1 MDLELTEEQE
11 LLRETTARFIE
22 SECPLTRVRELID
35 DPVGFDR
42 DYLRKS
48 AELGWFGALV
58 PEEFG
63 GGSVSGSGLLDAAVI
78 AEERG
83 GMVQPGPFLPMNVVG
98 FALANAGTADQ
109 QRQVL
114 PDLAAGESVATWALA
129 GANGDWS
136 PGAGISAV
144 LTNGSFVLSGTKG
157 FVQDASAADW
167 LLVAAS
173 TERGLTQFLVPA
185 GTDGVRIERLDG
197 LDLARRFG
205 EVSFENVMLPE
216 SSIVGTVGEADHDVE
231 CQLQVAL
238 VLSIAESV
246 GAMNRLF
253 DITLQYAKD
262 RTAFGRPIGSFQAIK
277 HLLADLSM
285 HLEACNAGAVAAG
298 RAAQDRSE
306 DAAEV
311 VSIAK
316 SYVGDRSIELA
327 QGCLQAHGGIG
338 YTWDHDLHLY
348 LRRLTVNNALYGEP
362 SWHRERVCTLNG
374 I

>member
-1 MDLELTEEQE
+1 
-11 LLRETTARFIE
+11 
-22 SECPLTRVRELID
+22 VRELIE

-42 DYLRKS
+42 GYLRKS
-48 AELGWFGALV
+48 AEIGWFGALV

-63 GGSVSGSGLLDAAVI
+63 GGSVSGAGLLDAAVI

-98 FALANAGTADQ
+98 FALAKAGTAEQ
-109 QRQVL
+109 KRLVL
-114 PDLAAGESVATWALA
+114 PELAAGESVATWALA
-129 GANGDWS
+129 DTNGDWS
-136 PGAGISAV
+136 PGAGVSAAS
-144 LTNGSFVLSGTKG
+144 TGEGFVLSGAKG
-157 FVQDASAADW
+157 FVQDACAADW

-173 TERGLTQFLVPA
+173 TERGLTQFLLPA
-185 GTDGVRIERLDG
+185 RTAGIHTERLDG

-205 EVSFENVMLPE
+205 EVSFDNVFVLE
-216 SSIVGTVGEADHDVE
+216 SEIVGTMGEADHDVE

-285 HLEACNAGAVAAG
+285 HLEACNAGAVAAA
-298 RAAQDRSE
+298 RSAQDDSD

-311 VSIAK
+311 TSMAK
-316 SYVGDRSIELA
+316 SYVGDHSIELA
-327 QGCLQAHGGIG
+327 QGCLQVHGGIG
-338 YTWDHDLHLY
+338 YTWEHDLHMY
-348 LRRLTVNNALYGEP
+348 LRRVTTNNALYGEP
-362 SWHRERVCTLNG
+362 SWHRERLCTLNG
-374 I
+374 L

>member
-11 LLRETTARFIE
+11 LLRKTAVRFIQ
-22 SECPLTRVRELID
+22 SECPITRVRELID

-42 DYLRKS
+42 DYLRKT
-48 AELGWFGALV
+48 AEIGWFGALV

-63 GGSVSGSGLLDAAVI
+63 GGSVSGAGLLDAAVI

-83 GMVQPGPFLPMNVVG
+83 RMVQPGPFLPINVVG
-98 FALANAGTADQ
+98 FALAKAGTAE
-109 QRQVL
+109 QRRDVL
-114 PDLAAGESVATWALA
+114 PELAAGESVATWALA
-129 GANGDWS
+129 DAKADWS
-136 PGAGISAV
+136 PGAGVSAV
-144 LTNGSFVLSGTKG
+144 LSKGGFVLSGTKG

-167 LLVAAS
+167 LLIAAS
-173 TERGLTQFLVPA
+173 TELGLTQFLLPA
-185 GTDGVRIERLDG
+185 RTPGIHTKQLDG

-205 EVSFENVMLPE
+205 EVSFDNVAVPE
-216 SSIVGTVGEADHDVE
+216 SAIVGKLGNAEQDVE

-246 GAMNRLF
+246 GAMNSLF

-285 HLEACNAGAVAAG
+285 HLEACNAGAVAAA
-298 RAAQDRSE
+298 RAVQDGSE

-311 VSIAK
+311 VSITK
-316 SYVGDRSIELA
+316 SYVGDHSIELA
-327 QGCLQAHGGIG
+327 QGCLQAHGGVG
-338 YTWDHDLHLY
+338 YTWEHDLHLY
-348 LRRLTVNNALYGEP
+348 LRRVTVNNALYGEP
-362 SWHRERVCTLNG
+362 SWHRERICALNG
-374 I
+374 L